1 MIPSPPQF
9 LTMAI
14 DSLTEI
20 GQLGVGRSPSNEQM
34 QQALR
39 VCNRMLAKW
48 SIQRLML
55 YTVAV
60 RQFTLT
66 PTTQDYTLGPSGTLG
81 IGTQTRPNFVEA
93 AQVTPPGSALYLGLN
108 ILDQLKWNAIR
119 DKGATCSANGVPQ
132 DVWPEYTYPNI
143 GLHFWTIPSNAC
155 ALYLKTWEQLQQ
167 FATIFDVLNFPPG
180 YEEAI
185 QHNLAME
192 LCAFYD
198 MVCPQTTAL
207 LAGEGIAKIQAVN
220 AQGLGPG
227 GLGESQ
233 LLTSPNLGNPTVTA
247 TPPPQQPG
255 PQGQ

>member
-1 MIPSPPQF
+1 MATF
-9 LTMAI
+9 LDIGTDA
-14 DSLTEI
+14 LTEI
-20 GQLGVGRSPSNEQM
+20 GQLGIGRAPSAEQM

-39 VCNRMLAKW
+39 VANRMLSKW

-55 YTVAV
+55 FTVNV
-60 RQFTLT
+60 RPFALT
-66 PTTQDYTLGPSGTLG
+66 PDVQDYTLGPTGSLG
-81 IGTQTRPNFVEA
+81 AGAQTRPNFVEA
-93 AQVTPPGSALYLGLN
+93 AQVTPPGSSLYLGLN
-108 ILDQLKWNAIR
+108 ILDQIKWGAIR

-143 GLHFWTIPSNAC
+143 GLHFWTIPSNAT

-192 LCAFYD
+192 LASFYD
-198 MVCPQTTAL
+198 MQPSQTTML
-207 LAGEGIAKIQAVN
+207 LAGEGIAKIQAIN

-233 LLTSPNLGNPTVTA
+233 TLAPPNLGSPVPTS
-247 TPPPQQPG
+247 TPPAQPG
-255 PQGQ
+255 G